1 MVKLTENHSTTRLMA
16 TAAGLIDGCGRWIDH
31 LRLSVTPD
39 CDLRCIYCRPGTMA
53 APSVG
58 DCGLSDAQRVTLV
71 RFFHERFG
79 LKQLRLTGGEPL
91 IYDGLIPL
99 VAALRETMP
108 DLTIA
113 LTTNGQ
119 QLYHKG
125 FELRE
130 AGLDRINVSV
140 DSLDPVR
147 YRKVTGGRLDMVL
160 AGLESAEAVGFPAPK
175 INTVV
180 LRGVNDAQLVD
191 LTRWSLDRGLEIRFL
206 EAMPIGPAATVNRRA
221 FVSAA
226 RIRELLTRQFTL
238 KPMPHEQGSTAK
250 RYHVAGN
257 GQHGVIGIIAP
268 VTEPFCAD
276 CRRIR
281 LTSDGRLFP
290 CLLDDRSVDMT
301 PAWGGGEFNPEQA
314 ARLIRSAAL
323 AKQPQGHMQ
332 SAGMVTLGG

>member
-1 MVKLTENHSTTRLMA
+1 MVKLTRDHSTPRPLT
-16 TAAGLIDGCGRWIDH
+16 TAAGLIDGCGRRIDH

-39 CDLRCIYCRPGTMA
+39 CDLRCIYCRPGSMA
-53 APSVG
+53 APPL
-58 DCGLSDAQRVTLV
+58 DECGLSDARRVTLV

-79 LKQLRLTGGEPL
+79 LSQVRLTGGEPL
-91 IYDGLIPL
+91 IYAGLVPL
-99 VAALRETMP
+99 VTALRKSMP

-147 YRKVTGGRLDMVL
+147 YRKVTGGRLDQVL
-160 AGLESAEAVGFPAPK
+160 AGIESAEAVGFPAPK

-180 LRGVNDAQLVD
+180 LRGVNDTQLAD
-191 LTRWSLDRGLEIRFL
+191 LTSWSLDRGLEIRFL
-206 EAMPIGPAATVNRRA
+206 EAMPIGPAATVNRRG

-226 RIRELLTRQFTL
+226 KIRETLSRQFTL
-238 KPMPHEQGSTAK
+238 EPMSHDPGATAR
-250 RYHVAGN
+250 RYLVSGN
-257 GQHGVIGIIAP
+257 GQRGVIGIIAP

-290 CLLDDRSVDMT
+290 CLLDDRSVDMA
-301 PAWGGGEFNPEQA
+301 PAWCEGEFNSERA
-314 ARLIRSAAL
+314 AELIRSAVF
-323 AKQPQGHMQ
+323 AKPPQGHMQ
-332 SAGMVTLGG
+332 STSMVTLGG